1 MFPSI
6 VVSGGVHSK
15 NLRKGDGEC
24 LRASVAISTL
34 STSEGRGKKQGGS
47 CSKDQWVTFPI
58 SFSQLPIVNTIAVH
72 ASAQNSNDTAI
83 ADVGTTGFHEYSYN
97 NGYWLAVGH

>member
-1 MFPSI
+1 MAATHPINTGF
-6 VVSGGVHSK
+6 
-15 NLRKGDGEC
+15 
-24 LRASVAISTL
+24 L
-34 STSEGRGKKQGGS
+34 SLLLACRQGGS

-58 SFSQLPIVNTIAVH
+58 SFSQLPIVNTTAVH

>member
-1 MFPSI
+1 M
-6 VVSGGVHSK
+6 
-15 NLRKGDGEC
+15 
-24 LRASVAISTL
+24 STL